1 MARIRTPENQDLAA
15 LQVGRLDASRG
26 LRIAAVTTESSA
38 SEPLSEGVYLLSAT
52 VPVFVSAGPGA
63 VAGDLAGSLLLGPG
77 AVFPLFVEDGDQLAA
92 RAVDQNGALLA
103 VPYFEA

>member
-26 LRIAAVTTESSA
+26 LRISALTTESSA

-52 VPVFVSAGPGA
+52 VPVFISAGPDA
-63 VAGDLAGSLLLGPG
+63 LAGDLAGSLLLGPG
-77 AVFPLFVEDGDQLAA
+77 AVFPLFLEDGDQLAA

-103 VPYFEA
+103 VPYFAA

>member
-26 LRIAAVTTESSA
+26 LRIAAVTTESSS
-38 SEPLSEGVYLLSAT
+38 SEPLAEGVYLLSAT

-77 AVFPLFVEDGDQLAA
+77 AVFPLFVDDGDQLAV
-92 RAVDQNGALLA
+92 RAVDQDGALLA
-103 VPYFEA
+103 VPFYEA

>member
-26 LRIAAVTTESSA
+26 LRISALTTESSA

-52 VPVFVSAGPGA
+52 VPVFLSAGPAA

-77 AVFPLFVEDGDQLAA
+77 AVFPIFIEDGDQLAA
-92 RAVDQNGALLA
+92 RAVDQDGALLA
-103 VPYFEA
+103 VPYFAA

>member
-26 LRIAAVTTESSA
+26 LRIAALVAESSA
-38 SEPLSEGVYLLSAT
+38 SEPLAEGVYLLSAT
-52 VPVFVSAGPGA
+52 VPVFISAGPEA
-63 VAGDLAGSLLLGPG
+63 VAGDIPGSLLLGPG
-77 AVFPLFVEDGDQLAA
+77 AVFPISVEDGDQIAT

-103 VPYFEA
+103 VPYFAA